1 MSASHRI
8 NHQPIFILNAKPW
21 RENSLYLE
29 VFSRDFGRVALLA
42 RSARTRGS
50 ALSGLLVSFVPIEAS
65 WFGKEELKTLHRA
78 EWLGGWA
85 QPQGRALF
93 HALYVNELILKC
105 LAREDPYPE
114 LFDVLLET
122 MKKISQFPQNI
133 DTLRFFEYQ
142 LLKQLGFLPDFERD
156 EHQQILDKNQLYD
169 VSPECPVRAIDVN
182 NINEW
187 VVEDASKSSQSSKFS
202 QSQVVK
208 GEILW
213 ELAQGQGFSSVAN
226 LQAATQLM
234 RHLIAF
240 YVPNLETRNVLN
252 QLNDLKKIL
261 NG

>member
-50 ALSGLLVSFVPIEAS
+50 ALNGLLVSFVPIEAS

-93 HALYVNELILKC
+93 HALYINELILKC

-114 LFDVLLET
+114 LFDILLET
-122 MKKISQFPQNI
+122 MKKISQFPQHI

-182 NINEW
+182 EW
-187 VVEDASKSSQSSKFS
+187 VAEDASKSS

-208 GEILW
+208 GEILL
-213 ELAQGQGFSSVAN
+213 ELAQGQGFSSMAN
-226 LQAATQLM
+226 LQSATQLM
-234 RHLIAF
+234 RQLIAF

>member
-156 EHQQILDKNQLYD
+156 EHQQILDKNQFYD

-182 NINEW
+182 DVDEW
-187 VVEDASKSSQSSKFS
+187 RAEDSLKK
-202 QSQVVK
+202 VVK
-208 GEILW
+208 GEVLL
-213 ELAQGQGFSSVAN
+213 ELMQGQGFSSMAN
-226 LQAATQLM
+226 LQSATQLM
-234 RHLIAF
+234 RQLIAF

>member
-50 ALSGLLVSFVPIEAS
+50 ALNGLLVSFVPIEAS

-93 HALYVNELILKC
+93 HALYINELILKC

-182 NINEW
+182 NVDEW
-187 VVEDASKSSQSSKFS
+187 QAEDSPKK
-202 QSQVVK
+202 VVK
-208 GEILW
+208 GEVLL

>member
-93 HALYVNELILKC
+93 HALYINELILKC

-114 LFDVLLET
+114 LFDALLET
-122 MKKISQFPQNI
+122 MKKISQFPQQFDI
-133 DTLRFFEYQ
+133 LRFFEYQ

-156 EHQQILDKNQLYD
+156 EHQQILDKNQFYD

-182 NINEW
+182 DVDEW
-187 VVEDASKSSQSSKFS
+187 RAEDSPKK
-202 QSQVVK
+202 VVK
-208 GEILW
+208 GEVLL
-213 ELAQGQGFSSVAN
+213 ELAQGQGFSSMAN
-226 LQAATQLM
+226 LQSATQLM
-234 RHLIAF
+234 RQLIAF

>member
-114 LFDVLLET
+114 LFDALLET
-122 MKKISQFPQNI
+122 MKKISQFPQQFDI
-133 DTLRFFEYQ
+133 LRFFEYQ

-156 EHQQILDKNQLYD
+156 EHQQILDKNQFYD

-182 NINEW
+182 DVDEW
-187 VVEDASKSSQSSKFS
+187 RAEDSLKK
-202 QSQVVK
+202 VVK
-208 GEILW
+208 GEVLL
-213 ELAQGQGFSSVAN
+213 ELMQGQGFSSMAN
-226 LQAATQLM
+226 LQSATQLM
-234 RHLIAF
+234 RQLIAF

>member
-93 HALYVNELILKC
+93 HALYINELILKC

-114 LFDVLLET
+114 LFDALLET
-122 MKKISQFPQNI
+122 MKKISQFPQQFDI
-133 DTLRFFEYQ
+133 LRFFEYQ

-156 EHQQILDKNQLYD
+156 EHQQILDKNQFYD

-182 NINEW
+182 DVDEW
-187 VVEDASKSSQSSKFS
+187 RGEDSPKK
-202 QSQVVK
+202 VVK
-208 GEILW
+208 GEVLL

>member
-50 ALSGLLVSFVPIEAS
+50 ALNGLLVSFVPIEAS

-114 LFDVLLET
+114 LFDALLET
-122 MKKISQFPQNI
+122 MKKISQFPQQFDI
-133 DTLRFFEYQ
+133 LRFFEYQ

-156 EHQQILDKNQLYD
+156 EHQQILDKNQFYD

-182 NINEW
+182 DVDEW
-187 VVEDASKSSQSSKFS
+187 RAEDSLKK
-202 QSQVVK
+202 VVK
-208 GEILW
+208 GEVLL